1 MVFVSAQIHTV
12 TSVAGNGAAG
22 HDELAAVHIHTA
34 AVTVKAAVARDLAA
48 GHIKYSAG

>member
-34 AVTVKAAVARDLAA
+34 AVAEKAAVARDLAA
-48 GHIKYSAG
+48 GHIKYGAG

>member
-22 HDELAAVHIHTA
+22 HYELAAIHIHTA
-34 AVTVKAAVARDLAA
+34 AVAEKAAVARDLTA
-48 GHIKYSAG
+48 GHIKYGAG